1 MPIVPAIYESG
12 KGGSTLSYDIFSKLL
27 KDRIIFVG
35 GNDGAISTD
44 DANMMIAQ
52 LLYLESEDNDKP
64 INLYI
69 NSPGGQITA
78 GLAIYDT
85 MMNIKCPVHTL
96 VVGMAMSFGLVLAAA
111 GEPGKRAIMP
121 YARMMMHQP
130 LIGGH
135 GGGISGQSTDIEIE
149 AREMHKNKQI
159 LAEIL
164 SFHTGKSVTQILKD
178 GERNSYF
185 SAAEAKE
192 YGFVDNVVKSNK
204 YGKLQEG
211 GYWDVKSSK

>member
-44 DANMMIAQ
+44 DANMLIAQ
-52 LLYLESEDNDKP
+52 LLYLEAEDNERP

-85 MMNIKCPVHTL
+85 MMNIKCPVQTL

-111 GEPGKRAIMP
+111 GDPGHRAIMP

-135 GGGISGQSTDIEIE
+135 GGGISGQATDIEIE
-149 AREMHKNKQI
+149 AKEMHKNKQI

-164 SFHTGKSVTQILKD
+164 SVHTGKSVKQILAD
-178 GERNSYF
+178 GERNLYL
-185 SAAEAKE
+185 SAEESKE
-192 YGFVDNVVKSNK
+192 YGFVDVIVKSPK
-204 YGKLQEG
+204 YAELLEKKRL
-211 GYWDVKSSK
+211 DK

>member
-44 DANMMIAQ
+44 DANMLIAQ
-52 LLYLESEDNDKP
+52 FLYLESEDNDKP

-85 MMNIKCPVHTL
+85 MMSIKCPVYTL
-96 VVGMAMSFGLVLAAA
+96 TVGMAMSFGLVLAAA
-111 GEPGKRAIMP
+111 GDPGHRAIMP

-135 GGGISGQSTDIEIE
+135 GGGISGQATDIEIE
-149 AREMHKNKQI
+149 AKEMNKNKQI

-164 SFHTGKSVTQILKD
+164 SLHTGKKASQILKD
-178 GERNSYF
+178 GERNLYL
-185 SAAEAKE
+185 SAEESKA
-192 YGFVDNVVKSNK
+192 YGFVDTIIRSHK
-204 YGKLQEG
+204 YETLIKRL
-211 GYWDVKSSK
+211 DK

>member
-1 MPIVPAIYESG
+1 MPMVPNIYEKGS
-12 KGGSTLSYDIFSKLL
+12 GGSTLSYDIYSKLL
-27 KDRIIFVG
+27 KDRIIFIG
-35 GNDGAISTD
+35 SEDISTD
-44 DANMMIAQ
+44 AANLIIAQ
-52 LLYLESEDNDKP
+52 MLYLESEDNDKS

-85 MMNIKCPVHTL
+85 MMNIKCPVVTTVL
-96 VVGMAMSFGLVLAAA
+96 GMAMSFGLVLAAA
-111 GEPGKRAIMP
+111 GEPGKRSIMP

-164 SFHTGKSVTQILKD
+164 AHHTGKSVAQILKD

-192 YGFVDNVVKSNK
+192 YGFVDHIVKSNK

-211 GYWDVKSSK
+211 GYWDTKSSK